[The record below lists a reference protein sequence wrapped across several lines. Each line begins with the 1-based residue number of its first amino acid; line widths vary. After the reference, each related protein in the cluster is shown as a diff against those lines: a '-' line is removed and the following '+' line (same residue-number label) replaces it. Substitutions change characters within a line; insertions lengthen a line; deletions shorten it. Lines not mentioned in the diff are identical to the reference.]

1 MILSRA
7 ALATFN
13 PLSTC
18 DHAKAGESSPAPRA
32 SIIVLIPTNEVFSA
46 SWACRTAAAIPAS
59 ISSEVPTC
67 ESEDI
72 EAERPFTIWSR
83 AMLHWRLP
91 RWRLITFPV
100 GLAATVAL
108 LDDDGDAIGLPVA
121 VVTVELEVFVFWF
134 WFVLPS
140 SLLDAVAVAFR
151 VTVTVTNLVFG
162 GGQSVDEVDA
172 VMVPR
177 AADDVART
185 DDELVTEADETVV
198 LVAVATDEVEVE
210 VDLRVDP
217 SFIEETTVPV
227 AVALDEV
234 GEADLVVESPLL
246 LMVPFL
252 SLFI

>member
-1 MILSRA
+1 
-7 ALATFN
+7 
-13 PLSTC
+13 
-18 DHAKAGESSPAPRA
+18 
-32 SIIVLIPTNEVFSA
+32 
-46 SWACRTAAAIPAS
+46 
-59 ISSEVPTC
+59 
-67 ESEDI
+67 
-72 EAERPFTIWSR
+72 
-83 AMLHWRLP
+83 MLHWRLL